1 MKLKQSG
8 SELQMTLVKAA
19 DNDFYFLRLASDGT
33 TVLFDIGDME
43 DLVGLN
49 DVFYNLY
56 QGISKLVTEE
66 SEDKTKH

>member
-1 MKLKQSG
+1 M
-8 SELQMTLVKAA
+8 SENQLEMTLVKAA
-19 DNDFYFLRLASDGT
+19 DDDFYFLRLASDGT
-33 TVLFDIGDME
+33 TVLFDIGDTE

-66 SEDKTKH
+66 SKDKTKH

>member
-1 MKLKQSG
+1 M
-8 SELQMTLVKAA
+8 SENQLEMTLVKAA

-33 TVLFDIGDME
+33 TVLFDIGDKD

>member
-1 MKLKQSG
+1 M
-8 SELQMTLVKAA
+8 SENQLEMTLVKAA
-19 DNDFYFLRLASDGT
+19 DDDFYFLRLASDGT
-33 TVLFDIGDME
+33 TVLFDIGDTE